1 MPDPGQVRVFPQ
13 SRPSPDLYPG
23 ESHQQHAYPR
33 YFVAQIFNLLYRR
46 IAFCRASANNRAR
59 SAFGQPADYKSAI
72 RQFENLRYAAAG
84 LIAVTVLEEII
95 RGAMK
100 YRGLRPSNL
109 T

>member
-1 MPDPGQVRVFPQ
+1 MPDTGQVRVFPQ

-23 ESHQQHAYPR
+23 ESQQQHAYPR
-33 YFVAQIFNLLYRR
+33 IFHTVAQIFNLLYRR

-72 RQFENLRYAAAG
+72 QQIENLRYSAAG

-100 YRGLRPSNL
+100 
-109 T
+109 